1 MGLESK
7 IDLKEEVINKERT
20 FGSNTSYYPAYVVLS
35 DGKEV
40 PALFT
45 MDQLNIAMARA
56 ARNVE
61 DMPKESCS
69 FFSWL
74 FK

>member
-1 MGLESK
+1 MNVESK
-7 IDLKEEVINKERT
+7 IDLREEVINKERT
-20 FGSNTSYYPAYVVLS
+20 FGSNTAYYPAYVVTS

-45 MDQLNIAMARA
+45 MDQLNIAMERA
-56 ARNVE
+56 ARNIE
-61 DMPKESCS
+61 DIPKEGSN

-74 FK
+74 FG

>member
-1 MGLESK
+1 MSLDSK
-7 IDLKEEVINKERT
+7 IEMKEEVINKNRA
-20 FGSNTSYYPAYVVLS
+20 FGSSTSYFPAYVVLT

-56 ARNVE
+56 SRNVE
-61 DMPKESCS
+61 DMPKEDTS

-74 FK
+74 FS

>member
-20 FGSNTSYYPAYVVLS
+20 FGSNTSYYPAYIVLS

-45 MDQLNIAMARA
+45 MDQLMDQILKA
-56 ARNVE
+56 
-61 DMPKESCS
+61 
-69 FFSWL
+69 
-74 FK
+74 